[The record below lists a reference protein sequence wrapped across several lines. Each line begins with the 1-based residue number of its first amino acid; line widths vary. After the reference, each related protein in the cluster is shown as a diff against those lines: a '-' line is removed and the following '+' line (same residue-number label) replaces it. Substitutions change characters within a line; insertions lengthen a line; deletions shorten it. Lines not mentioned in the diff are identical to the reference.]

1 MKAQHPLQAQMRE
14 AYERFKGS
22 ELSQKAFCQAE
33 GISKGK
39 FNYWCRQFK
48 QTPILTPISTEKT
61 NAKVEK
67 KETPSQAASGF
78 TPLSLPVTQTPMP
91 LMVLD
96 VAGKGRL
103 EFYAPVEASFLR
115 ALIS

>member
-1 MKAQHPLQAQMRE
+1 MKAQHQLQAQMRD
-14 AYERFKGS
+14 AFERFQDS
-22 ELSQKAFCQAE
+22 QLSQKAFCQAE

-48 QTPILTPISTEKT
+48 QTNTATQPSIERASS
-61 NAKVEK
+61 KVDK
-67 KETPSQAASGF
+67 KVNPPNEPSGF
-78 TPLSLPVTQTPMP
+78 TPISLPITQTPTP

>member
-1 MKAQHPLQAQMRE
+1 MKAQHQLKAQMRD
-14 AYERFKGS
+14 AYERFQGS
-22 ELSQKAFCQAE
+22 HLSQKAFCQAE

-48 QTPILTPISTEKT
+48 QTTASPPIITEK
-61 NAKVEK
+61 AKVEK
-67 KETPSQAASGF
+67 KEKSSQEPSGF
-78 TPLSLPVTQTPMP
+78 TPLSLPITQTTTP

-96 VAGKGRL
+96 LAGKGRL

>member
-1 MKAQHPLQAQMRE
+1 MKAQHQLQAQMRD
-14 AYERFKGS
+14 AYERFQES
-22 ELSQKAFCQAE
+22 QLSQKAFCQAE

-48 QTPILTPISTEKT
+48 QTTIVPLLSTEKP

-67 KETPSQAASGF
+67 KATPSQAASGF
-78 TPLSLPVTQTPMP
+78 NPISLSITQTPTP

>member
-1 MKAQHPLQAQMRE
+1 MKAQHQLQAQMRD
-14 AYERFKGS
+14 AYERFQRS
-22 ELSQKAFCQAE
+22 DLSQNAFCQVE

-39 FNYWCRQFK
+39 FNYWCRKFK
-48 QTPILTPISTEKT
+48 QMPSVPLISTEKT
-61 NAKVEK
+61 KVGNKVNQLNE
-67 KETPSQAASGF
+67 PSGF
-78 TPLSLPVTQTPMP
+78 TPLSLPITQTPTP

-96 VAGKGRL
+96 IVGKGRL

>member
-1 MKAQHPLQAQMRE
+1 MRD
-14 AYERFKGS
+14 AYERFQRS
-22 ELSQKAFCQAE
+22 DLSQNAFCQVE

-39 FNYWCRQFK
+39 FNYWCRKFK
-48 QTPILTPISTEKT
+48 QMPSVPLISTDYVPLISTEKT
-61 NAKVEK
+61 KVGNKVNQLNE
-67 KETPSQAASGF
+67 PSGF
-78 TPLSLPVTQTPMP
+78 TPLSLPITQTPTP

-96 VAGKGRL
+96 IVGKGRL

>member
-1 MKAQHPLQAQMRE
+1 MKAQNVLQAQMRD
-14 AYERFKGS
+14 AYERFQHS
-22 ELSQKAFCQAE
+22 QLSQKAFCQAE

-48 QTPILTPISTEKT
+48 QTTALPPASLEKT

-67 KETPSQAASGF
+67 NATPSQAASGF
-78 TPLSLPVTQTPMP
+78 TPISLPITQTPTP

-96 VAGKGRL
+96 LAGKCRL